1 MAITKKVP
9 KYSPGG
15 TGYLLASLTGTVN
28 TAPTATIP
36 PPPPPPVVT
45 SVVNTAPTATTPP
58 PPPPPVVSNIV
69 FGQLT
74 LKLQLT
80 EKSSLTRKNTISA
93 NGKKIGRKR
102 VHGTDMEAKARRQL
116 RQRVYT
122 QRKRD
127 EARAAKLGVA
137 QPREVAQQR
146 EVARSKGDA
155 KKAKGQKFPE
165 K

>member
-1 MAITKKVP
+1 MP

-15 TGYLLASLTGTVN
+15 SGYLLASLTGTVN
-28 TAPTATIP
+28 TAPTATTP

-45 SVVNTAPTATTPP
+45 SVV
-58 PPPPPVVSNIV
+58 SNIV

-74 LKLQLT
+74 PKLQLT
-80 EKSSLTRKNTISA
+80 EKSSLTRKNTLSA

-102 VHGTDMEAKARRQL
+102 VHETDTEAKARRQL

-127 EARAAKLGVA
+127 EAKAAKL
-137 QPREVAQQR
+137 E
-146 EVARSKGDA
+146 EA
-155 KKAKGQKFPE
+155 KAAKLEEAKAAE
-165 K
+165 LE